1 MTNQDKELSINFN
14 IKYDELPFEDS
25 IIVSQTLLIC
35 FYFANYFTDN
45 KDEKYKLLF
54 SLFLEYFITEIKK
67 HFAEEKK
74 LKISKWKLFLYTI
87 QNNPFNEKDYFAF
100 LKEIF
105 QIYENKNNTSESI
118 ILKYNYEI
126 NKLYKKIEVTQKPKY
141 LLKFIL
147 EIKNLLKDYCENM
160 TNISES
166 YNSIIKTRK
175 IIKKEMSISESEK
188 KIMNFKIE
196 LDKNEETFQK
206 LKDENNKLVF
216 QNINLQNEI
225 KSSQSKFDILLS
237 KFEKLENEIQTL
249 KSKNTKFENEIQT
262 LKSKNTKFEN
272 EIQTLKSKNNKL
284 ANQNQTLSCQC
295 QNYEIQIN
303 NLQTEITLLISQ
315 KQSSIEKINK
325 LKEENSKLAKKNEEL
340 NGTFNF
346 FREVIEKDKDKDK

>member
-1 MTNQDKELSINFN
+1 M
-14 IKYDELPFEDS
+14 
-25 IIVSQTLLIC
+25 
-35 FYFANYFTDN
+35 
-45 KDEKYKLLF
+45 F

-262 LKSKNTKFEN
+262 LKSKN
-272 EIQTLKSKNNKL
+272 NKL

>member
-1 MTNQDKELSINFN
+1 MKNQEKELSINFN

-196 LDKNEETFQK
+196 LDKNEETIQK
-206 LKDENNKLVF
+206 LKDENNKLEF
-216 QNINLQNEI
+216 QNLNLKNEI
-225 KSSQSKFDILLS
+225 KSSQSKLDILFS

-262 LKSKNTKFEN
+262 FEN

>member
-1 MTNQDKELSINFN
+1 MENQEKELSINFN
-14 IKYDELPFEDS
+14 INYDELPFEDS

-74 LKISKWKLFLYTI
+74 FKINKWKLFLYTI
-87 QNNPFNEKDYFAF
+87 QNNPFNEKDYFSF
-100 LKEIF
+100 LKNIF
-105 QIYENKNNTSESI
+105 QIYENKNNTLESI
-118 ILKYNYEI
+118 ILQYNE
-126 NKLYKKIEVTQKPKY
+126 Q
-141 LLKFIL
+141 
-147 EIKNLLKDYCENM
+147 
-160 TNISES
+160 
-166 YNSIIKTRK
+166 
-175 IIKKEMSISESEK
+175 IIKKEMSMIESEK
-188 KIMNFKIE
+188 KIANFKIE
-196 LDKNEETFQK
+196 LDKNEETIQK
-206 LKDENNKLVF
+206 LKDENNKLEF
-216 QNINLQNEI
+216 QNLNLKNEI
-225 KSSQSKFDILLS
+225 KSSQSKFDILFS
-237 KFEKLENEIQTL
+237 KFEKL
-249 KSKNTKFENEIQT
+249 
-262 LKSKNTKFEN
+262 EN

-346 FREVIEKDKDKDK
+346 FSEIFEKDKDKDK

>member
-1 MTNQDKELSINFN
+1 MKNQEKELSINFN

-141 LLKFIL
+141 LLKFIS
-147 EIKNLLKDYCENM
+147 EIKNLLKDYCENI

-175 IIKKEMSISESEK
+175 IIKKEMSMIESEK
-188 KIMNFKIE
+188 KIANFKIE

-237 KFEKLENEIQTL
+237 KFEKL
-249 KSKNTKFENEIQT
+249 ENEIQT

>member
-1 MTNQDKELSINFN
+1 MKNQEKELSINFN

-175 IIKKEMSISESEK
+175 IIKKEMSISESE
-188 KIMNFKIE
+188 FK
-196 LDKNEETFQK
+196 
-206 LKDENNKLVF
+206 
-216 QNINLQNEI
+216 
-225 KSSQSKFDILLS
+225 
-237 KFEKLENEIQTL
+237 
-249 KSKNTKFENEIQT
+249 
-262 LKSKNTKFEN
+262 
-272 EIQTLKSKNNKL
+272 
-284 ANQNQTLSCQC
+284 
-295 QNYEIQIN
+295 NYE
-303 NLQTEITLLISQ
+303 
-315 KQSSIEKINK
+315 
-325 LKEENSKLAKKNEEL
+325 
-340 NGTFNF
+340 F
-346 FREVIEKDKDKDK
+346 

>member
-1 MTNQDKELSINFN
+1 MKNQEKELSINFN

-196 LDKNEETFQK
+196 LDKNEETFQ
-206 LKDENNKLVF
+206 N
-216 QNINLQNEI
+216 
-225 KSSQSKFDILLS
+225 
-237 KFEKLENEIQTL
+237 
-249 KSKNTKFENEIQT
+249 
-262 LKSKNTKFEN
+262 
-272 EIQTLKSKNNKL
+272 
-284 ANQNQTLSCQC
+284 
-295 QNYEIQIN
+295 
-303 NLQTEITLLISQ
+303 
-315 KQSSIEKINK
+315 
-325 LKEENSKLAKKNEEL
+325 
-340 NGTFNF
+340 
-346 FREVIEKDKDKDK
+346 